1 MVKSAISG
9 DSQSENI
16 QSITDLMKESFEQAH
31 SKSDLVDSVSKDL
44 VNPEAKFQ
52 ASLIN
57 AERFKNPRKSS
68 VISDSL
74 KLQGLEHKVDGH
86 DKGNLKNHHFIAK
99 SIYRLNSEN
108 FGIFYPDDSTVICML
123 KSYVS

>member
-1 MVKSAISG
+1 MSNLSLVKSAISG

-86 DKGNLKNHHFIAK
+86 DKGNLKNQHLESK
-99 SIYRLNSEN
+99 IY
-108 FGIFYPDDSTVICML
+108 M
-123 KSYVS
+123 

>member
-1 MVKSAISG
+1 MVLIWKRLLALSLVKSTVSG

-31 SKSDLVDSVSKDL
+31 SKPDIVNSDL

-57 AERFKNPRKSS
+57 ADRFKNPRKSS
-68 VISDSL
+68 VISDAL
-74 KLQGLEHKVDGH
+74 KLPGLEHKVDGH
-86 DKGNLKNHHFIAK
+86 EKGNFEI
-99 SIYRLNSEN
+99 SRLA
-108 FGIFYPDDSTVICML
+108 IT
-123 KSYVS
+123 

>member
-1 MVKSAISG
+1 MSNLSLVKSAISG

-86 DKGNLKNHHFIAK
+86 DKGNLKSLEMI
-99 SIYRLNSEN
+99 SISPQILEFSDWNS
-108 FGIFYPDDSTVICML
+108 TL
-123 KSYVS
+123 

>member
-86 DKGNLKNHHFIAK
+86 DKGNFNNQEFIAIRNLYK
-99 SIYRLNSEN
+99 GQIP
-108 FGIFYPDDSTVICML
+108 G
-123 KSYVS
+123 

>member
-1 MVKSAISG
+1 MSSVKSAISG
-9 DSQSENI
+9 ESQSETI
-16 QSITDLMKESFEQAH
+16 QSITDLMKESFDQAH
-31 SKSDLVDSVSKDL
+31 SKSDLVDSDL

-57 AERFKNPRKSS
+57 ADRFKNPRKSS

-86 DKGNLKNHHFIAK
+86 EKGNLI
-99 SIYRLNSEN
+99 ILRWPE
-108 FGIFYPDDSTVICML
+108 
-123 KSYVS
+123 